1 MRRILLTSVLLLTAI
16 APAAAQ
22 DLNTILDIPKGS
34 TLINLSATERV
45 EVDQDLL
52 ISQLSFE
59 AENDDAAKLQDTI
72 NKVMTKALSEA
83 KAVNSVKVSTQSYQ
97 VYPYDFNPDPRPL
110 QPGEQPKLQR
120 KWRGSQSLILKGKI
134 PDDLLKLAGKM
145 QALGMNMTSL
155 SYTVSP
161 ELLEETQN
169 SLLESALVKLKTKAE
184 RTAKALNKSK
194 SNLLNVNVDV
204 GGYYPQPIMHSGAM
218 MMKSGM
224 AESDAAA
231 PVAASGQSDITLTV
245 NAQAM
250 IE

>member
-1 MRRILLTSVLLLTAI
+1 MRYILYTASLLLIAA
-16 APAAAQ
+16 APASAQ
-22 DLNTILDIPKGS
+22 DFKTLLDIPKGA

-52 ISQLSFE
+52 VASLSYEFE
-59 AENDDAAKLQDTI
+59 HDDAAKLQDTI
-72 NKVMTKALSEA
+72 NKVMTKALAEA

-120 KWRGSQSLILKGKI
+120 KWRGSQSLILKGKM

-169 SLLESALVKLKTKAE
+169 SLLETALTKLKTKAE
-184 RTAKALNKSK
+184 RTAKALDKSK
-194 SNLLNVNVDV
+194 ANLLNVNVDV
-204 GGYYPQPIMHSGAM
+204 GGFYPQPIMHGGAM
-218 MMKSGM
+218 MMKAEM
-224 AESDAAA
+224 ASDAAA
-231 PVAASGQSDITLTV
+231 PVAAAGQSDITLTV
-245 NAQAM
+245 TAQAM

>member
-1 MRRILLTSVLLLTAI
+1 MRRIVFSFFVLLMTTASVS
-16 APAAAQ
+16 AQ

-120 KWRGSQSLILKGKI
+120 KWRGSQSLILKSKM

-184 RTAKALNKSK
+184 RTAKALGKKKSD
-194 SNLLNVNVDV
+194 LLNVNVDV
-204 GGYYPQPIMHSGAM
+204 GGYSPQPVMYSRM
-218 MMKSGM
+218 SMKAEM
-224 AESDAAA
+224 AQSDMAA

-245 NAQAM
+245 TAQAM